1 MFAFCLFLS
10 PLLKRILTFGGDCF
24 KQFPRWGPVLGSHV
38 CQNRDF
44 RGNCVSEAPGVSQAV
59 SALRRLLETQ
69 AQCLQK
75 SGPRTLHGVRK
86 PGGEG
91 GSRGLRERQRRDDG
105 SFSTCGGSPPPPGSP
120 SRAPQEAARGWER
133 ALTVMACSRSRSS
146 TASSILGVPAPPTLQ
161 EVPGHH
167 RSGASLG
174 EGQG

>member
-59 SALRRLLETQ
+59 SALRGLLETQ

-105 SFSTCGGSPPPPGSP
+105 SFSTCGGSPPPPRQPLKGPPGGSP
-120 SRAPQEAARGWER
+120 GLGARTYRDGLQPLPQQHRLVHPRSPSPADAAGSPR
-133 ALTVMACSRSRSS
+133 
-146 TASSILGVPAPPTLQ
+146 PP
-161 EVPGHH
+161 
-167 RSGASLG
+167 
-174 EGQG
+174 